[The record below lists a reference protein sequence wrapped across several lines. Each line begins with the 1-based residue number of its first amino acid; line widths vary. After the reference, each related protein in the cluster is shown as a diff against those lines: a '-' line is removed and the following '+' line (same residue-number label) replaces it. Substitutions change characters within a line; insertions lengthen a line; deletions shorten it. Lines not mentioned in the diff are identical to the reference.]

1 MIKFN
6 KSRNIRR
13 MVESVKDP
21 HELILSLV
29 DFGSI
34 DADDMLVACV
44 SEMSDAECKR
54 VLHQLDLVQEDD
66 TDDVEIDD
74 VEIGDRDA
82 DVRELGVQLIAH
94 LVGGLRA
101 LGDQLLRRVLR
112 ADRLEHLVRRRDDQ
126 VALVRQTRRLV
137 DGERLFRL
145 QAVVD
150 RQRRGDGLDVL
161 RERLRAQL
169 QLLDAVVHGDDPL
182 HERQLDVQALGQGA
196 VLHLAHGQQDTGGA
210 DGNGGHAA

>member
-54 VLHQLDLVQEDD
+54 VLHQLDLVKEDD
-66 TDDVEIDD
+66 TEIDDTELDDVDVTPDIDDVETDDVEIDD
-74 VEIGDRDA
+74 VEIDDE
-82 DVRELGVQLIAH
+82 DDKNDKNDDDDDDKNDETEVELESRI
-94 LVGGLRA
+94 RK
-101 LGDQLLRRVLR
+101 
-112 ADRLEHLVRRRDDQ
+112 LE
-126 VALVRQTRRLV
+126 RRLY
-137 DGERLFRL
+137 
-145 QAVVD
+145 
-150 RQRRGDGLDVL
+150 RRS
-161 RERLRAQL
+161 
-169 QLLDAVVHGDDPL
+169 
-182 HERQLDVQALGQGA
+182 
-196 VLHLAHGQQDTGGA
+196 
-210 DGNGGHAA
+210 

>member
-54 VLHQLDLVQEDD
+54 VLHQLDLVPEDD
-66 TDDVEIDD
+66 ADDIEIDDVELDDTTSNIDDVEIDD
-74 VEIGDRDA
+74 VEIDDKDLDEDDTDDKDDKDKDDDDDE
-82 DVRELGVQLIAH
+82 DVEVELESRI
-94 LVGGLRA
+94 RK
-101 LGDQLLRRVLR
+101 
-112 ADRLEHLVRRRDDQ
+112 LE
-126 VALVRQTRRLV
+126 RRLY
-137 DGERLFRL
+137 
-145 QAVVD
+145 
-150 RQRRGDGLDVL
+150 RR
-161 RERLRAQL
+161 
-169 QLLDAVVHGDDPL
+169 
-182 HERQLDVQALGQGA
+182 
-196 VLHLAHGQQDTGGA
+196 
-210 DGNGGHAA
+210 

>member
-54 VLHQLDLVQEDD
+54 VLHQLDLVPEDD
-66 TDDVEIDD
+66 TEIDDIEIDDTESDIDNDIEIDD
-74 VEIGDRDA
+74 VEIDGKDLDEDDDEDDEDDEDDDDRNDETE
-82 DVRELGVQLIAH
+82 VELESRI
-94 LVGGLRA
+94 RK
-101 LGDQLLRRVLR
+101 
-112 ADRLEHLVRRRDDQ
+112 LE
-126 VALVRQTRRLV
+126 RRLY
-137 DGERLFRL
+137 
-145 QAVVD
+145 
-150 RQRRGDGLDVL
+150 RRG
-161 RERLRAQL
+161 
-169 QLLDAVVHGDDPL
+169 
-182 HERQLDVQALGQGA
+182 
-196 VLHLAHGQQDTGGA
+196 
-210 DGNGGHAA
+210 

>member
-54 VLHQLDLVQEDD
+54 VLHQLDLVPEDD
-66 TDDVEIDD
+66 AEIDDTEIDDVATPDIDDVEIDD
-74 VEIGDRDA
+74 AEIDDKDLDEIDDKDLDEDDDDDEDDDKNDETEVE
-82 DVRELGVQLIAH
+82 
-94 LVGGLRA
+94 
-101 LGDQLLRRVLR
+101 
-112 ADRLEHLVRRRDDQ
+112 LESRIRKLE
-126 VALVRQTRRLV
+126 RRLY
-137 DGERLFRL
+137 
-145 QAVVD
+145 
-150 RQRRGDGLDVL
+150 RRG
-161 RERLRAQL
+161 
-169 QLLDAVVHGDDPL
+169 
-182 HERQLDVQALGQGA
+182 
-196 VLHLAHGQQDTGGA
+196 
-210 DGNGGHAA
+210 

>member
-1 MIKFN
+1 MVKFN

-54 VLHQLDLVQEDD
+54 VLHQLDLVPEDD

-74 VEIGDRDA
+74 VEIDDTESDIDNDIEIDDKDI
-82 DVRELGVQLIAH
+82 DVEIDDKDIDDDDEDDDKNNETEVELESRI
-94 LVGGLRA
+94 RK
-101 LGDQLLRRVLR
+101 
-112 ADRLEHLVRRRDDQ
+112 LE
-126 VALVRQTRRLV
+126 RRLY
-137 DGERLFRL
+137 
-145 QAVVD
+145 
-150 RQRRGDGLDVL
+150 RRG
-161 RERLRAQL
+161 
-169 QLLDAVVHGDDPL
+169 
-182 HERQLDVQALGQGA
+182 
-196 VLHLAHGQQDTGGA
+196 
-210 DGNGGHAA
+210 

>member
-74 VEIGDRDA
+74 VEIDDTESDIDNDIEID
-82 DVRELGVQLIAH
+82 DVEIDDKDIEDDDDKNDETEVDDKNDETEVELESRI
-94 LVGGLRA
+94 RK
-101 LGDQLLRRVLR
+101 
-112 ADRLEHLVRRRDDQ
+112 LE
-126 VALVRQTRRLV
+126 RRLY
-137 DGERLFRL
+137 
-145 QAVVD
+145 
-150 RQRRGDGLDVL
+150 RRG
-161 RERLRAQL
+161 
-169 QLLDAVVHGDDPL
+169 
-182 HERQLDVQALGQGA
+182 
-196 VLHLAHGQQDTGGA
+196 
-210 DGNGGHAA
+210 

>member
-54 VLHQLDLVQEDD
+54 VLHQLDLVPEDD
-66 TDDVEIDD
+66 TEIDDIEIDDAESDIDNDIEIDDVEIDD
-74 VEIGDRDA
+74 KDIDDEDEDDDDDDDKNDETEVE
-82 DVRELGVQLIAH
+82 
-94 LVGGLRA
+94 
-101 LGDQLLRRVLR
+101 
-112 ADRLEHLVRRRDDQ
+112 LESRIRKLE
-126 VALVRQTRRLV
+126 RRLY
-137 DGERLFRL
+137 
-145 QAVVD
+145 
-150 RQRRGDGLDVL
+150 RRG
-161 RERLRAQL
+161 
-169 QLLDAVVHGDDPL
+169 
-182 HERQLDVQALGQGA
+182 
-196 VLHLAHGQQDTGGA
+196 
-210 DGNGGHAA
+210 

>member
-54 VLHQLDLVQEDD
+54 VLHQLDLVQEDG
-66 TDDVEIDD
+66 TEIDDVEIDD
-74 VEIGDRDA
+74 TESDIDNDIEIDDVEIDDKDIDDEDEDGDDE
-82 DVRELGVQLIAH
+82 DDDDDDDKNDETEVELESRI
-94 LVGGLRA
+94 RK
-101 LGDQLLRRVLR
+101 
-112 ADRLEHLVRRRDDQ
+112 LE
-126 VALVRQTRRLV
+126 RRLY
-137 DGERLFRL
+137 
-145 QAVVD
+145 
-150 RQRRGDGLDVL
+150 RRS
-161 RERLRAQL
+161 
-169 QLLDAVVHGDDPL
+169 
-182 HERQLDVQALGQGA
+182 
-196 VLHLAHGQQDTGGA
+196 
-210 DGNGGHAA
+210 

>member
-66 TDDVEIDD
+66 AEIDDAELDDVATPDIDDVEIDD
-74 VEIGDRDA
+74 VEIDDA
-82 DVRELGVQLIAH
+82 EIDDTEIDDEDDKDDKDDKDDDDDDDDDDKNDDTEVELESRI
-94 LVGGLRA
+94 RK
-101 LGDQLLRRVLR
+101 
-112 ADRLEHLVRRRDDQ
+112 LE
-126 VALVRQTRRLV
+126 RRLY
-137 DGERLFRL
+137 
-145 QAVVD
+145 
-150 RQRRGDGLDVL
+150 RRS
-161 RERLRAQL
+161 
-169 QLLDAVVHGDDPL
+169 
-182 HERQLDVQALGQGA
+182 
-196 VLHLAHGQQDTGGA
+196 
-210 DGNGGHAA
+210 

>member
-74 VEIGDRDA
+74 VEIDDTES
-82 DVRELGVQLIAH
+82 DIDNDIEIDDKDIDDEDEDEDDDDEDDDDEDDKNDETEVELESRI
-94 LVGGLRA
+94 RK
-101 LGDQLLRRVLR
+101 
-112 ADRLEHLVRRRDDQ
+112 LE
-126 VALVRQTRRLV
+126 RRLY
-137 DGERLFRL
+137 
-145 QAVVD
+145 
-150 RQRRGDGLDVL
+150 RRG
-161 RERLRAQL
+161 
-169 QLLDAVVHGDDPL
+169 
-182 HERQLDVQALGQGA
+182 
-196 VLHLAHGQQDTGGA
+196 
-210 DGNGGHAA
+210 

>member
-66 TDDVEIDD
+66 AEIDDAEIDDAVTPDIDNDIEIDDVEIDD
-74 VEIGDRDA
+74 KDLDEDEDYEDDKYDEDDKDKNDETEVE
-82 DVRELGVQLIAH
+82 
-94 LVGGLRA
+94 
-101 LGDQLLRRVLR
+101 
-112 ADRLEHLVRRRDDQ
+112 LESRIRKLE
-126 VALVRQTRRLV
+126 RRLY
-137 DGERLFRL
+137 
-145 QAVVD
+145 
-150 RQRRGDGLDVL
+150 RRG
-161 RERLRAQL
+161 
-169 QLLDAVVHGDDPL
+169 
-182 HERQLDVQALGQGA
+182 
-196 VLHLAHGQQDTGGA
+196 
-210 DGNGGHAA
+210 